1 MEQIKNLITQNNLDL
16 SFLVKSYRES
26 TISSRGLNILRLSIK
41 DVIKD
46 RNIKIK
52 GLFLRMLLRKY
63 ND

>member
-16 SFLVKSYRES
+16 SFLVKSYRENLFPV
-26 TISSRGLNILRLSIK
+26 RELYVLKYSIK
-41 DVIKD
+41 DTIKN